1 MSYELTGRL
10 VFKTETQQR
19 TEKFKVR
26 EFVVEVTEQVK
37 DKTYS
42 QLIKIQAS
50 NERTAVLDDINIGDE
65 VKVHFNLR
73 GSKWEKDGKTSYF
86 TNLDAWKIEKLHS
99 AEPAKKE
106 EFITEAEV
114 MDDNPSDLPF

>member
-1 MSYELTGRL
+1 MQYELTGRL
-10 VFKTETQQR
+10 VFKTETVQR
-19 TEKFKVR
+19 TEKFAVR
-26 EFVVEVTEQVK
+26 EFVVEVTEEVR

-42 QLIKIQAS
+42 QLIKFQAS
-50 NERTAVLDDINIGDE
+50 NERTAVLDDINIGYE

-114 MDDNPSDLPF
+114 VEEPADDLPF